1 MLFEWDEHKNKL
13 NFQKH
18 SISFEEG
25 LEIFKGTVFT
35 LEDNRKD
42 YGEKRKI
49 SIGAIENIIIAV
61 VVHTKRKDK
70 VRIISARLA
79 NKTERK
85 LYYEYLKEKD

>member
-1 MLFEWDEHKNKL
+1 MLFEWNEHKNKL

-18 SISFEEG
+18 GISFEEAS
-25 LEIFKGTVFT
+25 EIFKGAVFT
-35 LEDNRKD
+35 LEDSRKD
-42 YGEKRKI
+42 YGEKRDV
-49 SIGAIENIIIAV
+49 SIGAVENVIIVV

>member
-1 MLFEWDEHKNKL
+1 MLFEWNEPKNKL

-18 SISFEEG
+18 GISFEEAQ
-25 LEIFKGTVFT
+25 EIFKGAVFT

-42 YGEKRKI
+42 YGEKRDI
-49 SIGAIENIIIAV
+49 SIGAVENVIIVV

-85 LYYEYLKEKD
+85 LYYEYLKEKN